1 MPLIE
6 EPARKIPVVAE
17 TKVLVVV
24 SGPGGLAAA
33 LAAAREGVRTMLV
46 EGSGCFGGN
55 ITRAGVESI
64 AWYRHEKTVE
74 SGGIG
79 NEFEIQAQ
87 ETRSPMLRRA
97 R

>member
-24 SGPGGLAAA
+24 SGPGG